1 MPVVV
6 PLVVRPAR
14 GPLRAAASLR
24 VALALLLAAC
34 GGRVGVPAPDLRA
47 ATPLP
52 PAEPA
57 VLALPITI
65 SLNAVRAQLEAAL
78 PPSDSLDRARCAALG
93 GAVCH
98 QYVYRRQ
105 PLDVT
110 MTGDRFAVRAA
121 LQYRGRVAVGR
132 VATLG
137 SCGYAPESMRRA
149 ELDLATSLYWRSD
162 WRLASR
168 ETALDARLLDPC
180 RVTALN
186 VDATPLM
193 RRVVDA
199 QLRDLVGTVDSLVP
213 AIANLAPVADSL
225 WRSLQRPVAL
235 DSLSTVWLSVRPER
249 VSLAP
254 ITGVAGTVRT
264 GLVVTAQP
272 QVVLGVAPAAAARP
286 LPALTLARQGAGLRI
301 PVDVRLPFADI
312 EQRALALLTPD
323 AAAEGI
329 TVHGLNVWGAGDTVA
344 VRVDM
349 SGKLTGAFYLVGRV
363 GYDAAAR
370 AVRIDGLDY
379 TIESETA
386 MSRLKATLGAP
397 LIRRALGRATNGGRL
412 HVGAQLDSARAALD
426 RQLNRPLA
434 PGVAVGGGMRDVRIT
449 GLHTTADAFVVRVV
463 LEGDARLFVQ

>member
-1 MPVVV
+1 MPAVSPPYARPVVRAS
-6 PLVVRPAR
+6 VR
-14 GPLRAAASLR
+14 
-24 VALALLLAAC
+24 ALLPLLLAAC
-34 GGRVGVPAPDLRA
+34 GGRVTVPAPELGR

-52 PAEPA
+52 PVEPA
-57 VLALPITI
+57 VIALPITI

-78 PPSDSLDRARCAALG
+78 PASDSLDRARCAAIG

-98 QYVYRRQ
+98 QYVYRRE

-110 MTGDRFAVRAA
+110 MTGDRFDVRAR

-137 SCGYAPESMRRA
+137 SCGYAPERMRRA
-149 ELDLATSLYWRSD
+149 ELHLATSLYWRSD

-168 ETALDARLLDPC
+168 ETALDANLLDPC
-180 RVTALN
+180 RVTALA

-213 AIANLAPVADSL
+213 ALANLAPVADSL

-235 DSLSTVWLSVRPER
+235 DSLSSVWLSVRPER

-254 ITGVAGTVRT
+254 ITGSAGTVRT
-264 GLVVTAQP
+264 GLVVIAQP
-272 QVVLGVAPAAAARP
+272 QVVLGAAPPAPARP
-286 LPALTLARQGAGLRI
+286 LPALTVARPAAGLRI
-301 PVDVRLPFADI
+301 PVDVRLPFADV
-312 EQRALALLTPD
+312 EQRALALLAPD

-329 TVHGLNVWGAGDTVA
+329 TVHGLNVWGAGDTIA

-349 SGKLTGAFYLVGRV
+349 SGKLAGTFYLVGRV

-370 AVRIDGLDY
+370 AVRIDGLRY
-379 TIESETA
+379 TIESENVMT
-386 MSRLKATLGAP
+386 RLKATLGAP
-397 LIRRALGRATNGGRL
+397 LIRRALDRASGGGRL
-412 HVGAQLDSARAALD
+412 HVGAQLDSARAELD

-434 PGVAVGGGMRDVRIT
+434 PGVAVGGGMREVRIA
-449 GLHTTADAFVVRVV
+449 GVHTTPDAIVVRVV

>member
-1 MPVVV
+1 MQS
-6 PLVVRPAR
+6 AR
-14 GPLRAAASLR
+14 HPQPRSLPRAASRA
-24 VALALLLAAC
+24 ALLLLLAAC
-34 GGRVGVPAPDLRA
+34 GGGTAVPAPQLGP

-52 PAEPA
+52 PPEPA
-57 VLALPITI
+57 VFALPITI

-98 QYVYRRQ
+98 QYVYRRE

-110 MTGDRFAVRAA
+110 MTGDRFDVRAR
-121 LQYRGRVAVGR
+121 LRYRGRVAAGR

-137 SCGYAPESMRRA
+137 SCGYAPEAMRRA
-149 ELDLATSLYWRSD
+149 ELHLGTSLYWRSD

-168 ETALDARLLDPC
+168 ATALDARLLDAC

-199 QLRDLVGTVDSLVP
+199 QLRELVGTVDSLVP
-213 AIANLAPVADSL
+213 ALANLAPVADSL

-235 DSLSTVWLSVRPER
+235 DSASSVWLSVRPER

-254 ITGVAGTVRT
+254 ITGSAGTVRT
-264 GLVVTAQP
+264 GLVVTALP
-272 QVVLGVAPAAAARP
+272 QVVLGAAPSVPPQP
-286 LPALTLARQGAGLRI
+286 LPALTLARPAAGLRI
-301 PVDVRLPFADI
+301 PVDVRLPFADV
-312 EQRALALLTPD
+312 EQRALALLAAD

-329 TVHGLNVWGAGDTVA
+329 TVHGLNVWGAGDTIA

-349 SGKLTGAFYLVGRV
+349 SGRLAGTFYLVGRV

-370 AVRIDGLDY
+370 AVRIDGLRY
-379 TIESETA
+379 TIESENVMT
-386 MSRLKATLGAP
+386 RLKATLGAP
-397 LIRRALGRATNGGRL
+397 LIRRALDRASGGGRL
-412 HVGAQLDSARAALD
+412 HVGAHLDSARAELD

-434 PGVAVGGGMRDVRIT
+434 PGIAVGGGMRAVRIS
-449 GLHTTADAFVVRVV
+449 GLHTTPDAIVVRVV
-463 LEGDARLFVQ
+463 LDGDARLFVQ